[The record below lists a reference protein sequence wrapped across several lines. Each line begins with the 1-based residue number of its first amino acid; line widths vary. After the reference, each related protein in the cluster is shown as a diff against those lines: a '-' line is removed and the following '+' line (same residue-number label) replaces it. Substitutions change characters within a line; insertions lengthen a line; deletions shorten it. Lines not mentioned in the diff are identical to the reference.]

1 MIFVKIIRDNLQNFT
16 FFFLRFEQKMI
27 LPIWK

>member
-1 MIFVKIIRDNLQNFT
+1 MIFVKIIKDNLQNFT
-16 FFFLRFEQKMI
+16 FVFLRFEQKMI

>member
-1 MIFVKIIRDNLQNFT
+1 MIFVKITRDNLQKFT
-16 FFFLRFEQKMI
+16 FVFLCFEQKMI